1 MALVV
6 KNPAANA
13 QDVGDTGLIL
23 GLGRSLGEGH
33 GNHAISFTHIISLGL
48 GNNPKEQGAMISVIS
63 QKQRFRD
70 IK

>member
-13 QDVGDTGLIL
+13 QDVGDMGLIP
-23 GLGRSLGEGH
+23 GSGRSSGDGH
-33 GNHAISFTHIISLGL
+33 GNCAISFTYIISLSP
-48 GNNPKEQGAMISVIS
+48 GNNPKEQGAMISFIS
-63 QKQRFRD
+63 QRLRD